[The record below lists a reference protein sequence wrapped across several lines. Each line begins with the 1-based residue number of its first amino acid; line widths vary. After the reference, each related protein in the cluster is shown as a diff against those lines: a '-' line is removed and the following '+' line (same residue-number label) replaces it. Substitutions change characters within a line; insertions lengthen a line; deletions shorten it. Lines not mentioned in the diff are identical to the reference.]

1 MIKNYILFGPPGAG
15 KGTQCKLIAQKY
27 NLYHISTGDLIR
39 EEQTKGTTIGKLAT
53 ELSDKGN
60 FLPDDIVTKLVKE
73 KIMSVKDSNGFLFD
87 GYPRTVEQAKAL
99 DSFMHLRKTP
109 ITSIIH
115 IKVDDPIITE
125 RIIERGRIQN
135 RPDDK
140 PEIILTRI
148 KNYNDKTLPILDYFK
163 GRKKIVDINGNFSVD
178 NVFNNIESEIESI

>member
-27 NLYHISTGDLIR
+27 NLFHISTGDLIR
-39 EEQTKGTTIGKLAT
+39 EEQANGTVIGKLAT

-73 KIMSVKDSNGFLFD
+73 KIMSVTNSDGFLFD
-87 GYPRTVEQAKAL
+87 GFPRTVEQAKSL
-99 DSFMHLRKTP
+99 DSFMYLRRTP

-115 IKVDDPIITE
+115 IKADDAVISE
-125 RIIERGRIQN
+125 RIIERGRVQN

-148 KNYNDKTLPILDYFK
+148 HNYNSKTLPILEYFK
-163 GRKKIVDINGNFSVD
+163 GRKKIIDVNGNLPVD
-178 NVFNNIESEIESI
+178 KVFEDIQSEINQD